1 MRVLFS
7 TPTMKNLA
15 ATGVS
20 GESKTTV
27 HLLVEL
33 DLETERQQSKS
44 MVEES

>member
-1 MRVLFS
+1 
-7 TPTMKNLA
+7 MKNLA

-27 HLLVEL
+27 QLLVEL
-33 DLETERQQSKS
+33 ELETERQQSIR